1 MHEETAMDFKDVTS
15 EVCAKKEDIH
25 NAGFQGAGRGTQAI
39 REDCVFFMLELV
51 PGDSLRR

>member
-1 MHEETAMDFKDVTS
+1 MDYRGVTS

-39 REDCVFFMLELV
+39 REDCVFFLLELV